1 MKGFSEGI
9 AGSFALVFVGGVPIH
24 KVINAEFQRRNRRD
38 RYLLVFVYGR
48 CPLSGV
54 CKCKVSS
61 EKSTGPGFVGVR
73 IWDVS
78 SYERF

>member
-1 MKGFSEGI
+1 M
-9 AGSFALVFVGGVPIH
+9 VFVGGVPIH
-24 KVINAEFQRRNRRD
+24 KVVNVEFQRRNRRD
-38 RYLLVFVYGR
+38 RDLLVFVYGR

-73 IWDVS
+73 IWEVS
-78 SYERF
+78 SYERL